1 MYIMDKNLGE
11 FRYYPLHAKIYL
23 AEIPFFFADSIS
35 GNSYIASTDNMQQ
48 LIWISKTKTVKV
60 FLYCHCYT
68 PKSFTAE
75 MGHVQLESSF
85 TVPKG

>member
-1 MYIMDKNLGE
+1 MMYIMDKNLGE

-48 LIWISKTKTVKV
+48 LI
-60 FLYCHCYT
+60 
-68 PKSFTAE
+68 
-75 MGHVQLESSF
+75 
-85 TVPKG
+85 